1 MKYKELIGFQPI
13 ESVIQLR
20 EADAEAEA
28 KKLVET
34 FVISDRMAEQLTDL
48 VMPQLQFTKP
58 ADNRGLMVVG
68 NYGTGKSH
76 LMAILSAVAEHED
89 LAPLLTNAKVEKA
102 ADAIAGRFKVMRYEI
117 GATEMSLRDI
127 VCGEVAERLAEFD
140 VSYQFPS
147 AAEVSNNKDSFHEMM
162 AEFQKVYPDQG
173 LLFVLDEL
181 LDYLRT
187 RKDQAL
193 VLDLNFLREI
203 GEVCRN
209 TRFRFVS
216 GVQESLFDSPRFQF
230 VADSIRRVKDRF
242 EQVRIA
248 REDVAYVVAERLL
261 KKTPEQSGR
270 IREHLEQFGPLYG
283 SMNERLDEFVRL
295 FPVHPAYLETFER
308 VTVAEK
314 REVLKTLSAAI
325 KKLVNEDVPSDETGL
340 IAYDSY
346 WGNLKD
352 NPSYRSAPDIREVID
367 KSDVLVGRIEQ
378 AFTRPPYK
386 PVALRIIRALSV
398 HRLTTG
404 DIFAPLGATADELRD
419 DLCLIL
425 PMPER
430 DADFLKTMVETVLKE
445 ILRTV
450 SGQFISFNR
459 ENGQYYLD
467 LKKDI
472 DYESLIEKKGETLD
486 DSQLDRYYF
495 DALRRV
501 VLEDPDTS
509 PYVSGYRIWEH
520 ELEWRERKAGR
531 GGYLFF
537 GAPNERS
544 TAQPPRDFYLYFIQ
558 LYDAP
563 YFKDE
568 HKADEVFFR
577 LKKPDDAFNSALRL
591 YAGAR
596 EQATTAS
603 GSNKRIYE
611 DKAQDHLRMLTTWLR
626 EHMTSAV
633 GVTYQG
639 STKKLAEVVRGK
651 MSGGGGGG
659 QTTVRD
665 LINLTASLCLAPEFE
680 SRSPD
685 YPVFSVSVTRE
696 NREQA
701 AGEALRWIAGSIKSK
716 SGTAVLDGLE
726 LLDGEQLRPRGSR
739 YAKHVLDLLGKK
751 KHRQVVN
758 RSELV
763 EEEYG
768 VEYWN
773 RFRLEPEF
781 LAVVLASLVH
791 SGDLVLSITG
801 KKLDASQIDQFAKL
815 DVDDLVNFKHVEQ
828 PRDMPVAAIGELL
841 ELLNIPKGLI
851 VDPATRD
858 TAVQQLQTKVAERVE
873 QVVLTQSKLQA
884 GLLFWGKPILSEDE
898 QKDLGTKLTSL
909 KTFLESLQPF
919 TTVGKLKNFPH
930 DVEAVAAQKPHW
942 ELVREVEGLVELIQQ
957 LTPLTSY
964 LETAEALLPAEH
976 EWVTDVK
983 EARGDLATKVGSP
996 KQRANAGFQRNL
1008 GQRLAELRA
1017 SYQDAYLGLHKKARL
1032 SANEDKKKQ
1041 KLTRDPRLVQL
1052 QKLVA
1057 VDMMP
1062 TQQFTV
1068 FQDTLFD
1075 GLRTCF
1081 ALSKQDLDANAV
1093 CPHCNFRPA
1102 EEHARL
1108 HGASGGAVL
1117 HSLDERLDTM
1127 VREWTQTLL
1136 DNLADP
1142 TVKESLKLLS
1152 DSKGKKALKMFVD
1165 YEELPD
1171 PIDSVFVKA
1180 LQEVL
1185 RGLER
1190 VVLSLS
1196 SLEQALSKGGLPC
1209 EVTQLE
1215 ERFKEHLGAL
1225 TKGKDISKV
1234 RVVVEKGEA

>member
-1 MKYKELIGFQPI
+1 MKYKELIKFHPI

-48 VMPQLQFTKP
+48 VLPQLQFTKP
-58 ADNRGLMVVG
+58 VDNKGFMVVG

-76 LMAILSAVAEHED
+76 LMAILSAVAEHEH
-89 LAPLLTNAKVEKA
+89 LAPLLTNANVAKA
-102 ADAIAGRFKVMRYEI
+102 AEVIAGRFKVMRYEI

-127 VCGEVAERLAEFD
+127 VCGEIEDQLAEFD

-181 LDYLRT
+181 LDYLRS
-187 RKDQAL
+187 RKELAL

-203 GEVCRN
+203 GEVCRS
-209 TRFRFVS
+209 TRFRFVC

-270 IREHLEQFGPLYG
+270 IREHLEQFGSLYG

-325 KKLVNEDVPSDETGL
+325 KKLVNEDVPSDQPGL

-346 WGNLKD
+346 WGTLKD

-367 KSDVLVGRIEQ
+367 KSDVLVGRIER
-378 AFTRPPYK
+378 AFTRPQYK
-386 PVALRIIRALSV
+386 PVALRIIHALSV

-430 DADFLKTMVETVLKE
+430 DAEFLKTMVETVLKE

-450 SGQFISFNR
+450 SGQFISFNK

-472 DYESLIEKKGETLD
+472 DYDSLIERKGATLD

-531 GGYLFF
+531 SGYLFF

-563 YFKDE
+563 YFKEED
-568 HKADEVFFR
+568 KADEVFFR
-577 LKKPDDAFNSALRL
+577 LKKPDDAFNAALHL

-603 GSNKRIYE
+603 GSNKTIYQ
-611 DKAQDHLRMLTTWLR
+611 DKAQDHLRTMTTWLR
-626 EHMTSAV
+626 EHMTTAME
-633 GVTYQG
+633 VTYQG
-639 STKKLAEVVRGK
+639 STRKLAEVLRGK
-651 MSGGGGGG
+651 VSGGAG
-659 QTTVRD
+659 QTAVRD
-665 LINLTASLCLAPEFE
+665 LVNLAGALCLAPEFE
-680 SRSPD
+680 NRSPD
-685 YPVFSVSVTRE
+685 YPVFSVQVTRE

-716 SGTAVLDGLE
+716 SGTAVLDALE
-726 LLDGEQLRPRGSR
+726 LLDGDQLRPRGSR
-739 YAKHVLDLLGKK
+739 YAKHVLDLLGK
-751 KHRQVVN
+751 RQQGHVVN

-768 VEYWN
+768 VEYWK

-815 DVDDLVNFKHVEQ
+815 DVDDLVNFKHVER
-828 PRDMPVAAIGELL
+828 PKDMPVAAIGELL

-858 TAVQQLQTKVAERVE
+858 VAVQQFQTKVAERVE

-884 GLLFWGKPILSEDE
+884 GLLFWGKPILSENE
-898 QKDLGTKLTSL
+898 QKDWSAKLTSL

-930 DVEAVAAQKPHW
+930 DVEAVAAQKPHL
-942 ELVREVEGLVELIQQ
+942 ELMREVEGLVELVQHV
-957 LTPLTSY
+957 TPLTSY
-964 LETAEALLPAEH
+964 LGTAEALLPAEH
-976 EWVTDVK
+976 EWLANVK
-983 EARGDLATKVGSP
+983 EVRDDLATKVGSP
-996 KQRANAGFQRNL
+996 KQRANAGFQRTL
-1008 GQRLAELRA
+1008 GQRLAELKA
-1017 SYQDAYLGLHKKARL
+1017 GYQDAYLGLHKKARM

-1052 QKLVA
+1052 QKLSA

-1062 TQQFTV
+1062 TQQFTE

-1075 GLRTCF
+1075 GLKTCF
-1081 ALSKQDLDANAV
+1081 ALSKQDLDGNPA

-1108 HGASGGAVL
+1108 RGASGGAVL
-1117 HSLDERLDTM
+1117 NSLDERLDTM

-1152 DSKGKKALKMFVD
+1152 DSKGKKALKVFVD
-1165 YEELPD
+1165 SEELPD

-1215 ERFKEHLGAL
+1215 ERFKEHLDSL
-1225 TKGKDISKV
+1225 TKGKDVSKV